1 LLSGRWLKMPQQ
13 KRRRRRREEE
23 ERAESG
29 IGVGGVLKG
38 LGNFIE
44 LLTELAEKGE
54 ALAERSGE
62 IRGLPEGMRGVYG
75 FSVRTGLGGMPQVQ
89 RFGNVRVTNAG
100 PVVDEV
106 REPMVDVFDEGDSVL
121 VVAEMPG
128 VSIKDIVID
137 VKGDV
142 LSISTTE
149 TAPRKYAKEVLLPA
163 AVSVASQKTTFKN
176 GVLELRF
183 DKAGGK
189 RPRSRGR

>member
-1 LLSGRWLKMPQQ
+1 MPQQ
-13 KRRRRRREEE
+13 KRRRRGRGEE
-23 ERAESG
+23 ERAEF
-29 IGVGGVLKG
+29 GVGLGGVLKG
-38 LGNFIE
+38 LGGFIE

-75 FSVRTGLGGMPQVQ
+75 FNVRTGLGGMPQVQ

-100 PVVDEV
+100 PVVNEV
-106 REPMVDVFDEGDSVL
+106 REPMVDIFDEGDSVL

-163 AVSVASQKTTFKN
+163 TVSVASQKTTFKN

-183 DKAGGK
+183 DKAKRK
-189 RPRSRGR
+189 RPRSRKR

>member
-1 LLSGRWLKMPQQ
+1 MPGQ
-13 KRRRRRREEE
+13 KRGRTKREEE
-23 ERAESG
+23 ERAEFDFG
-29 IGVGGVLKG
+29 LGVGGVLKG
-38 LGNFIE
+38 LGSFIE

-62 IRGLPEGMRGVYG
+62 IRGLPQGMRGVYG
-75 FSVRTGLGGMPQVQ
+75 FNVRTGLGGAPQVQ
-89 RFGNVRVTNAG
+89 QFGNVRVTNAG

-137 VKGDV
+137 VKGNA
-142 LSISTTE
+142 LCISTTK
-149 TAPRKYAKEVLLPA
+149 TAPRKYAVEVLLPA

-189 RPRSRGR
+189 KPRSRKR

>member
-1 LLSGRWLKMPQQ
+1 MPRQ
-13 KRRRRRREEE
+13 KRGRKRKEEE
-23 ERAESG
+23 ERPEFEFGA
-29 IGVGGVLKG
+29 GVGGMLKG
-38 LGNFIE
+38 FGNFIE

-54 ALAERSGE
+54 ALAERTGE

-75 FSVRTGLGGMPQVQ
+75 FNVRTGLGGAPQVQ
-89 RFGNVRVTNAG
+89 QFGNVRATNAG

-106 REPMVDVFDEGDSVL
+106 REPMVDVFDEGDSIL

-142 LSISTTE
+142 LSISTAE
-149 TAPRKYAKEVLLPA
+149 TGRRKYAKEVLLPA
-163 AVSVASQKTTFKN
+163 AVSVASQKATFKN

-183 DKAGGK
+183 AKVKGK
-189 RPRSRGR
+189 RSRSRK